1 MAIMREKENFCICKA
16 IMIMRVHRCRTAAS
30 VRSISNYS
38 NHDFWRALYL
48 QTPNFKL
55 PMAAR
60 DMEKDTEEEH
70 VHFQNVI
77 AAFQQ
82 YARYTVGTLRSASP
96 PQAFT

>member
-1 MAIMREKENFCICKA
+1 
-16 IMIMRVHRCRTAAS
+16 
-30 VRSISNYS
+30 
-38 NHDFWRALYL
+38 
-48 QTPNFKL
+48 
-55 PMAAR
+55 MAAR

>member
-1 MAIMREKENFCICKA
+1 
-16 IMIMRVHRCRTAAS
+16 
-30 VRSISNYS
+30 
-38 NHDFWRALYL
+38 
-48 QTPNFKL
+48 
-55 PMAAR
+55 MAAR

-82 YARYTVGTLRSASP
+82 YARYTVGTLRPASP

>member
-1 MAIMREKENFCICKA
+1 MITRCIDVGPPHPSEVFQITAITVFR
-16 IMIMRVHRCRTAAS
+16 
-30 VRSISNYS
+30 
-38 NHDFWRALYL
+38 RALYL

-82 YARYTVGTLRSASP
+82 YARYTVGTLRPASP